1 MMKGH
6 CSKRYK
12 VLKTAVYTDIDYI
25 VYDIDFISSSIPYS
39 IDFV

>member
-12 VLKTAVYTDIDYI
+12 VLKTAVYTDI